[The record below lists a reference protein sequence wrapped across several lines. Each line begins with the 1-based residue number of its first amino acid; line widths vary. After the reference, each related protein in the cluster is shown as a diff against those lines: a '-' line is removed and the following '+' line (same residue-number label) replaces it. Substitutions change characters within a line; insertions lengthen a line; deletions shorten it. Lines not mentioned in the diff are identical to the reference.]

1 MCGVAVCPTFGCSCR
16 CNRSIPYIKDR
27 RPLFCLR
34 WDAVKIEDRLCKVHV
49 TQVHTAVAHWRCH
62 LVQPG
67 VQKSFSAFTTSQY
80 MSGDV
85 SWLSTCWAH
94 CGETGEDCQS
104 CSHGTKKFAFVE
116 CHSKLIGCVLVFV
129 CLSIFRVKW

>member
-1 MCGVAVCPTFGCSCR
+1 MCGVVVCLTFGCSCR
-16 CNRSIPYIKDR
+16 CTRSIPYVIDR

-49 TQVHTAVAHWRCH
+49 TQGHTTVTHWRCH

-80 MSGDV
+80 MSRAV
-85 SWLSTCWAH
+85 IWLSTCWAL
-94 CGETGEDCQS
+94 CGVTGEDCQP
-104 CSHGTKKFAFVE
+104 CSHGTKMFAFVE
-116 CHSKLIGCVLVFV
+116 SHFKSIGCVLVIV
-129 CLSIFRVKW
+129 CLSMFRVKW